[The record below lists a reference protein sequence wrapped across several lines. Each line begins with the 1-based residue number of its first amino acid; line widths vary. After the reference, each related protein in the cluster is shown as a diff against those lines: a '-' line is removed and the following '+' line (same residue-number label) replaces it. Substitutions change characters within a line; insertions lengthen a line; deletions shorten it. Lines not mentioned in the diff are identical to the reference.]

1 MSKTVPV
8 VVVIALVASSYFS
21 YQHWVV
27 KPQHIEQRA
36 KEMVLQIAYSED
48 WFDPLKQSDSNPTYH
63 TSVEVNSHYDG
74 VAYANA
80 QIEYVDDNKSL
91 CKQVRFQFAI
101 DSLNEY
107 YLLSQSDCLGS
118 GD

>member
-8 VVVIALVASSYFS
+8 VTVIALVATSYFS

-27 KPQHIEQRA
+27 KPRHIEQRA
-36 KEMVLQIAYSED
+36 KGMVLQIAYSED
-48 WFDPLKQSDSNPTYH
+48 WFEPLKQSNSNPRYH
-63 TSVEVNSHYDG
+63 TSVELNSHYDG

-80 QIEYVDDNKSL
+80 KIEYVDDNKAL

-101 DSLNEY
+101 DSLDNY
-107 YLLSQSDCLGS
+107 HLLSQSDCLS
-118 GD
+118 SVN